1 MKIIFQD
8 IKKGEVKLL
17 TNSLDDLWFLSNII
31 DENDLITGKTIR
43 KIRLGEDERNTKIIK
58 KVVTLEIKAEK
69 IEFHKYSNSL
79 RVSGKITQAPEDIP
93 RGFYHTFDI
102 DDKTTIKIRKL
113 VWPKYQLQRLK
124 ESTEEKISNILICAL
139 DREQATFALLTPSG
153 YKILTEIEGQ
163 VQKKEVE
170 NKNTK
175 DFYLDIAKIMKE
187 YVDRYNL
194 ESIILASPAF
204 WKEDLMKEI
213 KKKYSQ
219 LTNKITLAT
228 CNTLGKNA
236 IEEVLKRKEVE
247 SVLKKD
253 RTTRETQYVEELLEK
268 IAANKE
274 GAYGIKEVK
283 QASDAGAIK
292 KLLVTD
298 EIIHKLREENKFE
311 ELDKIMKAV
320 DQQKGDVHIISTDHE
335 AGKKLQG
342 LGGIGAILRYNLN
355 Y

>member
-1 MKIIFQD
+1 
-8 IKKGEVKLL
+8 
-17 TNSLDDLWFLSNII
+17 
-31 DENDLITGKTIR
+31 
-43 KIRLGEDERNTKIIK
+43 
-58 KVVTLEIKAEK
+58 
-69 IEFHKYSNSL
+69 
-79 RVSGKITQAPEDIP
+79 
-93 RGFYHTFDI
+93 
-102 DDKTTIKIRKL
+102 
-113 VWPKYQLQRLK
+113 
-124 ESTEEKISNILICAL
+124 
-139 DREQATFALLTPSG
+139 
-153 YKILTEIEGQ
+153 
-163 VQKKEVE
+163 
-170 NKNTK
+170 
-175 DFYLDIAKIMKE
+175 
-187 YVDRYNL
+187 
-194 ESIILASPAF
+194 
-204 WKEDLMKEI
+204 
-213 KKKYSQ
+213 
-219 LTNKITLAT
+219 
-228 CNTLGKNA
+228 
-236 IEEVLKRKEVE
+236 VE